1 MKTKKEPRFI
11 SITFDN
17 GITFVFK
24 NNWDNLFKV
33 RDLIIRYGM

>member
-1 MKTKKEPRFI
+1 MKTKKESRFI
-11 SITFDN
+11 SVTFSN

-24 NNWDNLFKV
+24 NNWTNLGKV